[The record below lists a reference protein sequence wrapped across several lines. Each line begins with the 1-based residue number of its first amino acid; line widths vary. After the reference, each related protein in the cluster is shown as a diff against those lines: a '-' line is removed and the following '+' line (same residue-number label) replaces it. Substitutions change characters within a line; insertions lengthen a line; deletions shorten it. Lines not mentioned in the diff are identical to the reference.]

1 MPFGPGRSGT
11 PRGARSERLT
21 ARPSSWRR
29 CSKAT
34 ARVEMPEWPDGT
46 VVTWERQ
53 HDGFYWMIASDV
65 IRLKGD
71 DGAVPDVPRGAP
83 VRLPDQTKKQ

>member
-1 MPFGPGRSGT
+1 
-11 PRGARSERLT
+11 
-21 ARPSSWRR
+21 
-29 CSKAT
+29 
-34 ARVEMPEWPDGT
+34 MPEWPDGT